1 MERLLIGIQK
11 IWWRLIKARY
21 FCVSTEWMIP
31 NSIFN
36 QMLPPDV
43 DVVADRYP
51 FLPWFEF
58 IVVVKSLFVLRAFF
72 KSVKLDPKKI
82 LVFEQFLIIWL
93 NFKTS
98 WLPKASQIALLIH
111 STAHYPLLVW
121 WQRLPIK
128 VVHHLP
134 IFNEKAATL
143 LVRDFLQFLPG
154 CWVWESLF
162 KVKMKLCACQTICQR
177 EKLILNNSTKFHVV
191 LKKVHISSTFTIT
204 FWPYQTY

>member
-1 MERLLIGIQK
+1 MDDPSLDFQ
-11 IWWRLIKARY
+11 
-21 FCVSTEWMIP
+21 P
-31 NSIFN
+31 NVTTWCGCRSRS
-36 QMLPPDV
+36 LPLFALV
-43 DVVADRYP
+43 WIYCSC
-51 FLPWFEF
+51 
-58 IVVVKSLFVLRAFF
+58 VKSLFV
-72 KSVKLDPKKI
+72 S
-82 LVFEQFLIIWL
+82 
-93 NFKTS
+93 S
-98 WLPKASQIALLIH
+98 PKASQIALLIH

-162 KVKMKLCACQTICQR
+162 KVKMKFCASQTICQR

-191 LKKVHISSTFTIT
+191 LKKVHISSTYTIT